1 MYPKI
6 SLSNC
11 AALLRCPYTAG
22 KSSMGLLLSGSVLI
36 ASSLPGP
43 GDLFRLSLRMFKNGG
58 NEGEE
63 TMAQTKT
70 LDPNQIIGDLE
81 KLKKV
86 ADEAKAAF
94 ESETAKR
101 ELLRQLSRAGYLTAE
116 QKKRAQPLIRKARR
130 ENRKKAAS

>member
-1 MYPKI
+1 MI
-6 SLSNC
+6 
-11 AALLRCPYTAG
+11 
-22 KSSMGLLLSGSVLI
+22 
-36 ASSLPGP
+36 
-43 GDLFRLSLRMFKNGG
+43 KNGG

-70 LDPNQIIGDLE
+70 LDPDQIIGDLE
-81 KLKKV
+81 KLKKL

-101 ELLRQLSRAGYLTAE
+101 ELLRQLSRAGYLTAD

>member
-1 MYPKI
+1 M
-6 SLSNC
+6 
-11 AALLRCPYTAG
+11 
-22 KSSMGLLLSGSVLI
+22 
-36 ASSLPGP
+36 ASSLPIA
-43 GDLFRLSLRMFKNGG
+43 GDLFRLSLSMIKNGG

-81 KLKKV
+81 KLKQV
-86 ADEAKAAF
+86 ADEATAAF

-116 QKKRAQPLIRKARR
+116 QKKRAQPLIRKARSA
-130 ENRKKAAS
+130 NRRKPAS

>member
-1 MYPKI
+1 M
-6 SLSNC
+6 
-11 AALLRCPYTAG
+11 
-22 KSSMGLLLSGSVLI
+22 

-43 GDLFRLSLRMFKNGG
+43 GDLFRLSLMVLQNSG

-63 TMAQTKT
+63 TMAQSKT
-70 LDPNQIIGDLE
+70 LDPNQIIDDLE

-94 ESETAKR
+94 ERETAKR

>member
-1 MYPKI
+1 MI
-6 SLSNC
+6 
-11 AALLRCPYTAG
+11 
-22 KSSMGLLLSGSVLI
+22 
-36 ASSLPGP
+36 
-43 GDLFRLSLRMFKNGG
+43 KNGG

-81 KLKKV
+81 KLKQV
-86 ADEAKAAF
+86 ADEATAAF

-116 QKKRAQPLIRKARR
+116 QKKRAQPLIRKARSA
-130 ENRKKAAS
+130 NRRKPAS